1 MSLLQTIGIFLLY
14 LVAGAIVAGYIDLDP
29 NHSAFYSTILIWP
42 VALLLLVLIVI
53 SLTVSQLVKAIKEV
67 IDGQS

>member
-14 LVAGAIVAGYIDLDP
+14 LVAGAIVAGFIDVDP
-29 NHSAFYSTILIWP
+29 DDGAFYLTVLIWP

-53 SLTVSQLVKAIKEV
+53 SLTVSKLIAKVKEV
-67 IDGQS
+67 INGQS